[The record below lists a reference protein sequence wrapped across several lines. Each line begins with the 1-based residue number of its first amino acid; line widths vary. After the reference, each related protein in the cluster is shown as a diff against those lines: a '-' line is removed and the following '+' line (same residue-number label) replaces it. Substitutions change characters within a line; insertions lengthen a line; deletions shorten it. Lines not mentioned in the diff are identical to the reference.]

1 MSTPHLPSVNAIRA
15 FEAAARLG
23 SFKAA
28 AEELFVTP
36 SAISHQVSNL
46 DSTLRVLL
54 FERRGRHLTL
64 SEAGK
69 LYGRRVNAALKLLAQ
84 ASDGLAGLADLA
96 GTGVLTVVA
105 APSLA
110 AKWLMPRLDG
120 FLRLHPD
127 LRVRV

>member
-46 DSTLRVLL
+46 ESTLRVLL
-54 FERRGRHLTL
+54 FERRGRHLRL

-69 LYGRRVNAALKLLAQ
+69 LAMDDGSTRR
-84 ASDGLAGLADLA
+84 
-96 GTGVLTVVA
+96 
-105 APSLA
+105 
-110 AKWLMPRLDG
+110 
-120 FLRLHPD
+120 
-127 LRVRV
+127 